1 MTDRIPTEHA
11 ATAADFLRR
20 VSELPLAAWTVIG
33 VMLISGLILWLV
45 GARFLKGSL
54 VLLGSAAGCFA
65 GSLVPGQLGMSTDPI
80 FTAAMGL
87 LLGAVV
93 GWMSFRYAAGILL
106 AIVLG
111 IAAPLVVLATNP
123 LTHALGEPSSDA
135 GLFSTPA
142 LDEADQLLGS
152 SPGEDEPAIDPETR
166 SLPLGARSPN
176 PARDVL
182 VRINES
188 LRPVW
193 RSIPPDG
200 RSPLLLISIA
210 GGIVG
215 FGMGLILPRRGAALG
230 SAIIGSALWLPALPA
245 IAELQ
250 QWPVPDA
257 LLDNSAIW
265 VGIWAGIA
273 LLGTA
278 IQWTARKPKADK
290 SEQQTNP

>member
-11 ATAADFLRR
+11 ATAAVFFRR
-20 VSELPLAAWTVIG
+20 VSELPLTAWTVIG
-33 VMLISGLILWLV
+33 VMLIAGLILWLV

-54 VLLGSAAGCFA
+54 VLLGSAAGCFG
-65 GSLVPGQLGMSTDPI
+65 GSLVPGHLGMSTDPI

-93 GWMSFRYAAGILL
+93 GWVSFRYAAGILL

-135 GLFSTPA
+135 GMISTPA
-142 LDEADQLLGS
+142 LDEADRLLES
-152 SPGEDEPAIDPETR
+152 APGDDELTSGEETH
-166 SLPLGARSPN
+166 SLPLGARSAN

-182 VRINES
+182 IRINDS

-193 RSIPPDG
+193 RSIPSEG
-200 RSPLLLISIA
+200 RSPLLLIAIA
-210 GGIVG
+210 GGVVG

-250 QWPVPDA
+250 HWPVPDA

-265 VGIWAGIA
+265 VGIWAGVA

-278 IQWTARKPKADK
+278 IQWTARQPQADK
-290 SEQQTNP
+290 NGQQTNP